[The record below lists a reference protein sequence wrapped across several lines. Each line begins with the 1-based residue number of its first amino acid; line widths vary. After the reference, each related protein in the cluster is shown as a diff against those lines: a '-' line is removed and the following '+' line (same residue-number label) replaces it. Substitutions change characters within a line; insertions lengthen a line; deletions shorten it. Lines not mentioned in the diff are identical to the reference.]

1 MLHDPAGDVYGVCRY
16 FCAGIEWVILEILPQ
31 FRSPLLFCGGY
42 GGLTFGFGSLAF
54 DFKFFLFCEPC
65 CLILNSEVE
74 R

>member
-1 MLHDPAGDVYGVCRY
+1 
-16 FCAGIEWVILEILPQ
+16 
-31 FRSPLLFCGGY
+31 LFCGGY